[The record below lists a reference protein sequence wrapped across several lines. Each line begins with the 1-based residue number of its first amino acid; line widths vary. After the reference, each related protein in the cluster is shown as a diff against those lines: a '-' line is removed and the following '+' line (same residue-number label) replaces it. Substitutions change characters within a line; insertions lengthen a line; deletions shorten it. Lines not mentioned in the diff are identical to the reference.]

1 MPPLRLVY
9 PSLGRTLIDSSLTV
23 GRTVLVA
30 GVGLG
35 ILIGFAML
43 IAFVLTAGVG
53 VLGFDPSAG
62 H

>member
-9 PSLGRTLIDSSLTV
+9 PSLGKTLIESSLTV
-23 GRTVLVA
+23 GRTVLIT

-43 IAFVLTAGVG
+43 IAVALTAGAS
-53 VLGFDPSAG
+53 VLGFDASAG
-62 H
+62 Y